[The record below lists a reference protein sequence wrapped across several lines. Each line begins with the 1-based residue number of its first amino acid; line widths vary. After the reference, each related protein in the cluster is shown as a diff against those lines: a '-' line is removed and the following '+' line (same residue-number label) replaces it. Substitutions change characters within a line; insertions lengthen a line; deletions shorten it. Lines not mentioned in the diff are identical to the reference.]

1 MYECVWTGIY
11 RNNWNISQNSTVGGE
26 QLLGVFEPEYMKQDL
41 KNVTELKQLM
51 VINFACVQHGV
62 EEEALETC
70 HSTETPT
77 VISYWVCF
85 SSSGFEKHLK
95 QVTQLKHCMFIND
108 CMYLI
113 WSEWRKHLKHVT
125 SLKHWLRIRTMFE
138 LEWTQ
143 RLQNHFI
150 VLNTSTRW
158 GKTTEFVWHM
168 NGWRSSWHYV
178 TAVKQDGYKWWVY
191 WR

>member
-1 MYECVWTGIY
+1 MNWYVQKQLKHITELNTWWTRGYE
-11 RNNWNISQNSTVGGE
+11 R
-26 QLLGVFEPEYMKQDL
+26 KAL
-41 KNVTELKQLM
+41 KNATELKQLM
-51 VINFACVQHGV
+51 VINYC
-62 EEEALETC
+62 LRLPWSRRR
-70 HSTETPT
+70 STWNMSHHWNTGW
-77 VISYWVCF
+77 SRVCF
-85 SSSGFEKHLK
+85 SSSGLEKHLK
-95 QVTQLKHCMFIND
+95 QVTQLKHCMFLND
-108 CMYLI
+108 WMYLI

-125 SLKHWLRIRTMFE
+125 SQKHWLRIRTMFE
-138 LEWTQ
+138 LEWKQ